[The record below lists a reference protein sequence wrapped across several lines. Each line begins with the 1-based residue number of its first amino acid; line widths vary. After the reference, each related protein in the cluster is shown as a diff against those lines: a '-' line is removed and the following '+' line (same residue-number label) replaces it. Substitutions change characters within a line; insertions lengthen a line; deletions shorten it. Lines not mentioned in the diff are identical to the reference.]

1 VKPGRFRLP
10 WLALLS
16 LAGAPL
22 GASEQLPILPED
34 EAAAPQLFIRA
45 FADTAF
51 RVRSEPEGIDQSR
64 SAFVLGELDLFITS
78 QLSPDL
84 SVLSELVYHFGEGRD
99 EEFLEVERLS
109 IKYAPLD
116 AFNLLA
122 GRLHT
127 SIGYWNHSFHHG
139 TWLQTTISRPN
150 IVAFEDDLGIL
161 PTHNVG
167 IEATGLKSLGG
178 AVDLQYFASLLN
190 GRGRTLQEIQAVDDA
205 DGSKAVNLQ
214 LNLVSD
220 QSIGLQAGATA
231 YWDTFPEDLRSL
243 DRVGKMKERI
253 FMGHVVYMAHGV
265 ELLAEAAFVRHEELE
280 TGRRF
285 DSDGLY
291 AQLAYE
297 TRGLKPYF
305 RFDRLDLDDED
316 PLLDGEHRTLDQV
329 TLGVRWDPVAWLAL
343 KGEYRSTELEGIGRV
358 HAALVQAAFTF

>member
-1 VKPGRFRLP
+1 MRRRAAWLP
-10 WLALLS
+10 TLTLLAL
-16 LAGAPL
+16 AGVPL
-22 GASEQLPILPED
+22 HAAEQLPVLPEE

-45 FADTAF
+45 FADTSF
-51 RVRSEPEGIDQSR
+51 RVRSEGDGLDQGR

-84 SVLSELVYHFGEGRD
+84 SVLSELVYHFGEGRE

-109 IKYAPLD
+109 LKYAPLD

-127 SIGYWNHSFHHG
+127 SIGYWNHNFHHG

-150 IVAFEDDLGIL
+150 IVAFEDDHGVL
-161 PTHNVG
+161 PLHNIG

-178 AVDLQYFASLLN
+178 LVDLQYFASVLN
-190 GRGRTLQEIQAVDDA
+190 GRGRTLQEVQAVDDA

-214 LNLVSD
+214 VNLVSD

-231 YWDTFPEDLRSL
+231 YWDAFPEDQRAL
-243 DRVGKMKERI
+243 DRRGKMNERI
-253 FMGHVVYMAHGV
+253 FMGHVVYLAHGI
-265 ELLAEAAFVRHEELE
+265 ELLAEAAYIRHEEPD

-291 AQLAYE
+291 AQLAFE
-297 TRGLKPYF
+297 ANGLKPYV
-305 RFDRLDLDDED
+305 RFDHLDLDDED
-316 PLLDGEHRTLDQV
+316 PLLGPEYQSLDQV

-343 KGEYRSTELEGIGRV
+343 KGEYRSTELEGLERV
-358 HAALVQAAFTF
+358 HAGLVQAAFTF